1 MLHHGIRRSGFMLV
15 TILIANFFISAMIIM
30 SPGTQATQKTGNLI
44 SLVTSKEV
52 HMSSK
57 ITWYGHAT
65 LGVETGGFKL
75 LIDPNFSS
83 NPLAPVG
90 ANQVLADFILV
101 THGHSDHICDAV
113 SIAKRN
119 GATVITNFEIA
130 NWLEKQD
137 VITHAQHL
145 GGGYQHP
152 FGYLKLTLAL
162 HGSSLP
168 DGSYGGNPAGFLLT
182 TKDDTKMYFA
192 GDTGLFGDMQLIGEE
207 GLDLAVI
214 PIGDNFTMGPADALR
229 AVKML
234 KPKVVIPIHFGT
246 WGIIDQDAGKWAAKV
261 YEETGAEVRVLKPG
275 ESITL

>member
-1 MLHHGIRRSGFMLV
+1 
-15 TILIANFFISAMIIM
+15 
-30 SPGTQATQKTGNLI
+30 
-44 SLVTSKEV
+44 
-52 HMSSK
+52 MSSK

-65 LGVETGGFKL
+65 LGVETGGYKL

-83 NPLAPVG
+83 NPLAPVR
-90 ANQVLADFILV
+90 ADQVSADFILV
-101 THGHSDHICDAV
+101 THGHGDHICDAV

-130 NWLEKQD
+130 NWLEKQG
-137 VITHAQHL
+137 IETHAQHL
-145 GGGYQHP
+145 GGGYKHP

-168 DGSYGGNPAGFLLT
+168 DGSYGGNPAGFLIT
-182 TKDDTKMYFA
+182 TKDNKKMYFA

-214 PIGDNFTMGPADALR
+214 PIGDNFTMGPADALK

-234 KPKVVIPIHFGT
+234 KPKVVIPIHYGT
-246 WGIIDQDAGKWAAKV
+246 WGIIDQDAEEWSVQVCK
-261 YEETGAEVRVLKPG
+261 ETGAEVRVLKPG
-275 ESITL
+275 ESITIG